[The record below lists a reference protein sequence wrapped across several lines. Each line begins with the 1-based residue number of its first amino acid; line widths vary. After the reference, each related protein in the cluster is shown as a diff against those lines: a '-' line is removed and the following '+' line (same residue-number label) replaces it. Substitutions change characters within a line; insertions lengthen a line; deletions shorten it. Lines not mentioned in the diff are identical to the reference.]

1 MGRKAETRLVRPT
14 GSQTV
19 DGKGARKPGVGE
31 TRERVRDE
39 SREQGDRLLRVVGAL
54 GSGRGRERAEEVRVH
69 VGAAYAALPPEI

>member
-19 DGKGARKPGVGE
+19 DGKRARKPGVGE

-39 SREQGDRLLRVVGAL
+39 SGEQGHRLLRVVGAL
-54 GSGRGRERAEEVRVH
+54 RSARGRKRAEEVWVH
-69 VGAAYAALPPEI
+69 VGAAYGALTPEI